1 MTCSFTQASY
11 RPNPSTTVIL
21 SHSFQYVHFTTSK
34 PALTLSYNM
43 KLSFVMPALALATHS
58 LAFSNTQF
66 AIENAFAIGLIS
78 TTLYS
83 VSSAYALPAPKKH
96 HQKSKFGTTSATT
109 SNATSGSINATSVAA
124 NVTAT
129 AVNGTSAAAN
139 ITDVS
144 NSTSTTNTTST
155 STGNGGGKH
164 KTSEHS
170 NKNDKNNDGTDVVI
184 ILKDKRGIE
193 VRSGS
198 GKAPYQRGLEQHARR
213 WNEAVEA

>member
-1 MTCSFTQASY
+1 MTFSSTAY
-11 RPNPSTTVIL
+11 RPNPGTAVIL
-21 SHSFQYVHFTTSK
+21 SHSPYYVHFTASK
-34 PALTLSYNM
+34 PALSLSYNM

-58 LAFSNTQF
+58 LAFLNTQF
-66 AIENAFAIGLIS
+66 AVENTFAAGLIS

-83 VSSAYALPAPKKH
+83 VSSAYALPAPKRH
-96 HQKSKFGTTSATT
+96 HQKTKFGTASTT
-109 SNATSGSINATSVAA
+109 ASNATSDSVNATSIAA

-144 NSTSTTNTTST
+144 NSTSTTNTISA
-155 STGNGGGKH
+155 STGNGSGKH
-164 KTSEHS
+164 KTSKHN
-170 NKNDKNNDGTDVVI
+170 NKNDNNNDGTDVVI

-193 VRSGS
+193 VRSDG